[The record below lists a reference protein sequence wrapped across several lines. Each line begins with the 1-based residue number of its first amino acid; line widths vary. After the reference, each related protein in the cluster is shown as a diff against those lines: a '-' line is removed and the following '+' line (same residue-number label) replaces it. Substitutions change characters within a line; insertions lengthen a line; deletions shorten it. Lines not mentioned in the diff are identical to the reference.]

1 VLVYSTGSSATQLTW
16 FDRSGTQLGTVG
28 LQSEYLSLR
37 LSPDEKRVAVARTDP
52 PAVASD
58 LSLIELSRGVESKL
72 TFEPSMDDFP
82 IWSPDGSQIAFSS
95 TREGAM
101 NLYRKFSSGAG
112 KEEGLLKSN
121 QAAHA
126 QDWSPDGRFILYR
139 TYGVKTKSDIWV
151 LPMFGDRKP
160 YPFLDREFDEPFARF
175 SPDGRWVA
183 YTSDE
188 AGTSEVYVREFQ
200 GSGRSW
206 RVSINGGSLPHWRR
220 DGKELFYFSGGK
232 LMAVDVKAG
241 GSSFEPGVPKLLF
254 EKNGTRNYDVS
265 GDGQR
270 FLVAV
275 PVEESSTEPI
285 TVVLNWTADLK
296 R

>member
-1 VLVYSTGSSATQLTW
+1 
-16 FDRSGTQLGTVG
+16 
-28 LQSEYLSLR
+28 
-37 LSPDEKRVAVARTDP
+37 
-52 PAVASD
+52 
-58 LSLIELSRGVESKL
+58 
-72 TFEPSMDDFP
+72 
-82 IWSPDGSQIAFSS
+82 
-95 TREGAM
+95 
-101 NLYRKFSSGAG
+101 
-112 KEEGLLKSN
+112 
-121 QAAHA
+121 
-126 QDWSPDGRFILYR
+126 
-139 TYGVKTKSDIWV
+139 
-151 LPMFGDRKP
+151 MFGDRKP

-188 AGTSEVYVREFQ
+188 TGTSEVYVREFQ

-206 RVSINGGSLPHWRR
+206 RVSINGGSLPRWRR
-220 DGKELFYFSGGK
+220 DGKELFYFSGEK

-275 PVEESSTEPI
+275 PVEESSSEPI